1 MPKNKLV
8 GPYFKDQQ
16 WNVDEHLDAST
27 TLGRTFDTRAEAE
40 EFIDEYN
47 KQFDP
52 TDKDMW
58 RKVLT
63 ALQYDKFD
71 PTDKNMFINEGKP
84 KGYLFDYFKS
94 LESQIEHWLEAHR
107 G

>member
-16 WNVDEHLDAST
+16 WNVDEQLDAST

-40 EFIDEYN
+40 EFIDDYN

-58 RKVLT
+58 ATVLRC
-63 ALQYDKFD
+63 LQDD
-71 PTDKNMFINEGKP
+71 EDGQGLNLTER
-84 KGYLFDYFKS
+84 KGYLFDHFKAM
-94 LESQIEHWLEAHR
+94 EQQIKHWMEVNH